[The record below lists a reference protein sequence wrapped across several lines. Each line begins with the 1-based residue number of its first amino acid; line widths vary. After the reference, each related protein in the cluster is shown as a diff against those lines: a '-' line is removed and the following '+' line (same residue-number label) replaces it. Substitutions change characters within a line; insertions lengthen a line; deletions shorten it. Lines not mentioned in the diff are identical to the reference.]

1 MGEAVG
7 DSAGTIGMP
16 AMAAGMPAAP
26 ASSDTAAV
34 RGVLIPVAFKLTGEP
49 NATGP

>member
-1 MGEAVG
+1 
-7 DSAGTIGMP
+7 MP
-16 AMAAGMPAAP
+16 AMAAGMPAAA

-34 RGVLIPVAFKLTGEP
+34 LGVLIPVALTDEP